1 MRSIILAF
9 TITFLL
15 LSSAIYPS
23 VHLVQA
29 QETQDVTPTYDIS
42 QPSVHELQYS
52 SIVPT
57 SLDGTE
63 KKPLIKFLIILTILR
78 TIFNNTKALFQQR
91 TPFRDGIQWLE
102 EHPWIAIIAVLVLN
116 QIYSAIRSNRLSNP
130 SDGVLPENKPPVAHI
145 EAPTMGEID
154 TEISFSADMSY
165 DEDGTIESYIWDF
178 GDNVGGR
185 GKNIQHRYVHAGTY
199 TVTLTVIDDSGV
211 RDSESMM
218 IIISNYE
225 TDTEEDPIGSDS
237 LILFLVGGISVMIGI
252 GIAFFIMRKKNF
264 IK

>member
-1 MRSIILAF
+1 MRSAIFAF

-15 LSSAIYPS
+15 LSCAIFPS
-23 VHLVQA
+23 VNLLQA
-29 QETQDVTPTYDIS
+29 QDTQDVKPTNDVS
-42 QPSVHELQYS
+42 QLSVHTLQSPPIVTTS
-52 SIVPT
+52 SEI
-57 SLDGTE
+57 TE
-63 KKPLIKFLIILTILR
+63 NKPLIKFLIILTILR

-102 EHPWIAIIAVLVLN
+102 EHPWIAVIGVLLLN
-116 QIYSAIRSNRLSNP
+116 QIYYAIRSNRLSNP

-145 EAPTMGEID
+145 EAPTMGEVD
-154 TEISFSADMSY
+154 VELSFSADMSY

-185 GKNIQHRYVHAGTY
+185 GKNIQHRYANAGTY

-252 GIAFFIMRKKNF
+252 GIAFFIMKKKNF